1 MENYSNNDIN
11 NICFWMNN
19 YPRKILG
26 YKTPLE
32 VLKEEL
38 NNNILFDKITNM
50 QRTINV

>member
-11 NICFWMNN
+11 NIFFWMNN